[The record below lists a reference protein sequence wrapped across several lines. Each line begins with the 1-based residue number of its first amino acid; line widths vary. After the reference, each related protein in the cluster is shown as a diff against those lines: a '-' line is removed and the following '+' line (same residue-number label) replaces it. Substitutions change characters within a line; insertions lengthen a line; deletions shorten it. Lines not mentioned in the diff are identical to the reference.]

1 MYCRNCGAVIEDC
14 ANFCPACGA
23 NQAQP
28 VQYVEQQPV
37 YQQPVYQQPVYEPPV
52 YQHTPVINIVNT
64 NTNTNTNTAYGV
76 PYVHKSKW
84 MAFFLCL
91 FLGFLG
97 IHRFYVGKAGT
108 GILWLFTF
116 GMFYIGW
123 FIDLFVILFGGFKD
137 KNGYPL
143 K

>member
-1 MYCRNCGAVIEDC
+1 MYCKNCGAQIEDN

-23 NQAQP
+23 NQGQP

-37 YQQPVYQQPVYEPPV
+37 YQQQVYQQP
-52 YQHTPVINIVNT
+52 PVINIVNT
-64 NTNTNTNTAYGV
+64 NTNTNTNAAYGV
-76 PYVHKSKW
+76 PYAHKSKW
-84 MAFFLCL
+84 VAFFLCF
-91 FLGFLG
+91 FLGFFG
-97 IHRFYVGKAGT
+97 IHRFYVGKNGT
-108 GILWLFTF
+108 GILWLFTL

-123 FIDLFVILFGGFKD
+123 FVDLFAILFGGFKD

>member
-1 MYCRNCGAVIEDC
+1 MYCKNCGLQIDDGT
-14 ANFCPACGA
+14 NFCPACGA

-28 VQYVEQQPV
+28 VQHVEQQPV
-37 YQQPVYQQPVYEPPV
+37 YQQP
-52 YQHTPVINIVNT
+52 PVINIVNT

-76 PYVHKSKW
+76 PYARKSKW

-91 FLGFLG
+91 FLGFFG
-97 IHRFYVGKAGT
+97 IHRFYVGKNGT

-123 FIDLFVILFGGFKD
+123 FIDLFAILFGGFKD